1 MAETTISRDRE
12 QTAVVP
18 APCVHRESKPDQSGS
33 GPCEVCA
40 EIARMLRDGEGPF

>member
-12 QTAVVP
+12 RAVAIP
-18 APCVHRESKPDQSGS
+18 APCAHRESRPDGAGS

-40 EIARMLRDGEGPF
+40 EIARMLREGEVRF